1 MNLLGVGMDALRLFA
16 AVLMAAAGVSVFIAL
31 STALQERR
39 ADLALLRMLGARP
52 GALVALLMAEGV
64 TLVVGGVILGLAL
77 GHAAAEALGQW
88 ISRSN
93 PWSITG
99 LAWERGEAILAL
111 AVLAAGMAT
120 CLIPA
125 LQAYR
130 RDPAMLLKR

>member
-1 MNLLGVGMDALRLFA
+1 MDALRLFA